1 MNKAHTPMRSAR
13 QGSGEAAGDR
23 QNVAIAAVLF
33 GSLIFALGDAI
44 VRLVSAD
51 LGLWQILVLRAI
63 IVIPALV
70 WMCRV
75 RSRPIRLSP
84 ERAGWVSLRSALMVL
99 MWVTYYG
106 ALLTLPVSVA
116 ASVYYTMPIF
126 VALIAA
132 MFIGDRIGVLGW
144 FGVALGFVG
153 VLLIVDPHS
162 GGFNGYV
169 LLPLASSLLFAV
181 AMIVTRVK
189 LRDEH
194 PLAMTI
200 NLQLGFLVIGLLA
213 SEAIY
218 AAGGVETT
226 TLESFFASGW
236 KSLGRREV
244 IVILALAA
252 IITIGNICT
261 AIAFQAGRS
270 ATVAT
275 FSFSYIPFVTMWGF
289 LFFGEVP
296 DLRIIIGIMMI
307 VVAGI
312 LSLRTS
318 KKEELSR

>member
-1 MNKAHTPMRSAR
+1 MRSAR

-23 QNVAIAAVLF
+23 QNVAVAAVLF

-44 VRLVSAD
+44 VRLISAD
-51 LGLWQILVLRAI
+51 LGLWQILVMRAI
-63 IVIPALV
+63 IVIPVLV
-70 WMCRV
+70 WMCRA
-75 RSRPIRLSP
+75 RARPIGLSP
-84 ERAGWVSLRSALMVL
+84 EHAGWVSLRSALMIL

-132 MFIGDRIGVLGW
+132 AFLGDRIGMLGW
-144 FGVALGFVG
+144 LGVGLGFVG
-153 VLLIVDPHS
+153 VLLIVNPHS

-181 AMIVTRVK
+181 GMIVTRSK
-189 LRDEH
+189 LRNEH
-194 PLAMTI
+194 PLVMTI
-200 NLQLGFLVIGLLA
+200 NLQLGFLLLGLLA
-213 SEAIY
+213 TGTIY

-226 TLESFFASGW
+226 TLESFFAGGW
-236 KSLGRREV
+236 KPLGLREV
-244 IVILALAA
+244 IVILVLAA

-261 AIAFQAGRS
+261 AIAFQQGRS

-296 DLRIIIGIMMI
+296 DLRTIIGIMMI